1 MPRILFC
8 SLRRG
13 THPGHMHTRVLMQS
27 ENGGDSS
34 GYLQRSPLG
43 GKPGDDVPIF
53 LEVTVKFQ
61 VLNAEHVLILQ
72 SGKNSNKLL
81 SIIILREGRHFHWQL
96 GVSAKKSKVEV
107 VPVTVGSLVPSPWDP
122 ETPPPWA
129 TSSRRVHILTFCA
142 LGRISGRRLESGKRW
157 FGHIP
162 FFE

>member
-1 MPRILFC
+1 MEYSIPDDGILFSYYKAFFFFQELIILWKRSQYNIKFKKTNYKMPRILFC

-81 SIIILREGRHFHWQL
+81 SIIILREGRHFH
-96 GVSAKKSKVEV
+96 
-107 VPVTVGSLVPSPWDP
+107 
-122 ETPPPWA
+122 
-129 TSSRRVHILTFCA
+129 
-142 LGRISGRRLESGKRW
+142 
-157 FGHIP
+157 
-162 FFE
+162 